1 MLKPYPDQIRISKGK
16 AQCPIC
22 GQWQKIEV
30 LPNDIFVFHYCQR
43 DYATGIAWGGEWM
56 IYEPETG

>member
-22 GQWQKIEV
+22 KQWRKVEV
-30 LPNDIFVFHYCQR
+30 YPDDIFVFHCCHR
-43 DYATGIAWGGEWM
+43 DYATRIGWNGEWV